1 MYIGKIDCV
10 LLRLRGCIF
19 LLLVVVTRT
28 YIRTLLPMAI
38 FQDALNSHGA
48 ELVIE
53 IDAARVVQEVHELLE
68 SYAGF

>member
-19 LLLVVVTRT
+19 LLLVVVT
-28 YIRTLLPMAI
+28 YVRTLLPMAI